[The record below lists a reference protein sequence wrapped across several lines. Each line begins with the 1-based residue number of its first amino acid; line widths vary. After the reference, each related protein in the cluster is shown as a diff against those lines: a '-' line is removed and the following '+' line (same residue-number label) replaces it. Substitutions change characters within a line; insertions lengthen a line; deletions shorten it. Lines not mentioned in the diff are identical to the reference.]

1 MNTIT
6 LIGRAGKDPEVKQF
20 DNGAKTS
27 LSVATSRRYTDKQG
41 NKQEQTEWHNVVAW
55 GKTGEV
61 IAKYVHKGDQV
72 ALEGMVTYRQY
83 DKDGTTHY
91 ITEIIADRVELL
103 SARAK
108 QEEPVP
114 TNRIETDPVE
124 MKQDLKDQTDDLPF

>member
-20 DNGAKTS
+20 DNGSKTS
-27 LSVATSRRYTDKQG
+27 LSVATSRKYTDKQG

-72 ALEGMVTYRQY
+72 ALQGMVTYRQY
-83 DKDGTTHY
+83 EKDGVTHY
-91 ITEIIADRVELL
+91 ITEIVADRVELL
-103 SARAK
+103 SGRK
-108 QEEPVP
+108 QEEQVP
-114 TNRIETDPVE
+114 SNMVEADPVE
-124 MKQDLKDQTDDLPF
+124 MRPTNDLPWE